1 MSEQKLQIQERTRK
15 NLTDNRPRLPH
26 GWMSNWED
34 ASSYVFDL
42 IEDESGEKMILI
54 SFE

>member
-1 MSEQKLQIQERTRK
+1 MMLKESNVEERTRK

-26 GWMSNWED
+26 EWMANWKG
-34 ASSYVFDL
+34 ASSYVFNL
-42 IEDESGEKMILI
+42 VEDADGKKMILI

>member
-1 MSEQKLQIQERTRK
+1 MKETNLKERTRK
-15 NLTDNRPRLPH
+15 DLTDNRPRLPH
-26 GWMSNWED
+26 DWMSNWAE

-42 IEDESGEKMILI
+42 VESADGEKMILI